1 VRRQLGVVTQNPYLF
16 GDTIR
21 ANITLADPHATYDE
35 MLRAAQIASIHE
47 EIMAMPLA
55 YDTPLLDRGASLSG
69 GQRQRIALARALLAK
84 PAVMILD
91 EATSA
96 LDGITERKVQ
106 QALANL
112 RCTRVVI
119 AHRLSTVRDA
129 DVILVLHDGELVE
142 KGNHGELLARGGYYH
157 RLAFPEPGA
166 VDLGDEPM
174 ERATMQ
180 RPIVESPPVHE
191 PFADENTFTGY
202 RADYY
207 TGHGGTL
214 VGSTPP
220 PGAVKKLLGRGAHKF
235 HPTSDFGEPTDPG
248 GNPFDPNDPRF
259 RRR

>member
-1 VRRQLGVVTQNPYLF
+1 
-16 GDTIR
+16 
-21 ANITLADPHATYDE
+21 
-35 MLRAAQIASIHE
+35 
-47 EIMAMPLA
+47 MAMPLA

-142 KGNHGELLARGGYYH
+142 QGDHGELLARGGYYH
-157 RLAFPEPGA
+157 RLAFPEPGS
-166 VDLGDEPM
+166 VDTGADIPLPADMPP
-174 ERATMQ
+174 Q
-180 RPIVESPPVHE
+180 RPIPADAPVHE
-191 PFADENTFTGY
+191 QFADENTFTGY

-207 TGHGGTL
+207 GPGGGTL
-214 VGSTPP
+214 VGGQ
-220 PGAVKKLLGRGAHKF
+220 PGQTSSGVRRLLGGSGAKF
-235 HPTSDFGEPTDPG
+235 RPSQDFGEATNPEH
-248 GNPFDPNDPRF
+248 NPFDPNDPRY